1 MNSWAVFAC
10 VALSSRSIFNPKQW
24 NCSFFLLFCVCV
36 LGFSWLYKDAVV
48 VSPPVVSLVISWWF
62 QQHSRWVARL
72 PGIWLRIMSVC
83 NRTWTYYL
91 PENHSLIH
99 FIPFGL
105 ADRNSVWSHY
115 PCQPLQTDMPPPRE
129 WWVGKDC
136 SNFCSVG
143 YSLPASQSDR
153 QPS

>member
-1 MNSWAVFAC
+1 MQHSPQDLYLTQNSEIV
-10 VALSSRSIFNPKQW
+10 V
-24 NCSFFLLFCVCV
+24 FFLIVLCVCAWIY
-36 LGFSWLYKDAVV
+36 LTIQGRRGSFSSSGVTCDTHAA
-48 VSPPVVSLVISWWF
+48 WF

-72 PGIWLRIMSVC
+72 PGIWLPIMSVC

-115 PCQPLQTDMPPPRE
+115 PSQPLQTDMPPPRE